1 MALRDIAELE
11 AADLAASPAPVHP
24 VDEVPPAPKLALFGL
39 QHVLIMYAGAV
50 AVPLIVGRALKL
62 APEQVTLL
70 ISADLFACGL
80 ATLIQT
86 LGLPGVGV
94 RLPVMMGVT
103 FASVSPMLA
112 MAAGVGGGAG
122 SLSLIYGSVIAAG
135 VFGLLAAPFVGRLS
149 RLFPPVVTGTVI
161 LVIGVS
167 LMRIGIGWAAGAQPT
182 DPSYGAPLH
191 LGVALFVLAVILALT
206 RFGKGLVSHSAV
218 LIGVVA
224 GCVLCLMLGEMTF
237 ARVGAAKWF
246 ALVLPFQ
253 FGLPTFSL
261 IPALTMCLVMVV
273 VMIESFGMFLAVGE
287 MVDRPLREKDITR
300 GMRGDALG
308 AVLGGVFNT
317 FPYTSFSQNVGL
329 VAVTGVRSRF
339 VCAAGGLI
347 LLLLGLSPK
356 LAAVVEA
363 VPSFVLGGAGV
374 VMFGMIAATG
384 VRILSKVDFTV
395 ARNNLVVVGASV
407 TIGMIPLVSEKF
419 FQFFPAWLSPLL
431 GSGVLLA
438 TISAVL
444 LNAFYNGVSQTVIAP
459 DTSDRSV

>member
-1 MALRDIAELE
+1 MALRVITEVDPPSATEI
-11 AADLAASPAPVHP
+11 HP
-24 VDEVPPAPKLALFGL
+24 VDEAPAPAKLALFGL

-112 MAAGVGGGAG
+112 MAAGVGGGGGA
-122 SLSLIYGSVIAAG
+122 LSLIYGSVIAAG

-167 LMRIGIGWAAGAQPT
+167 LMRIGIGWAAGAQPS
-182 DPSYGAPLH
+182 DPSYGAPMH
-191 LGVALFVLAVILALT
+191 LGVALFVLAVILAVT
-206 RFGKGLVSHSAV
+206 RFGKGLISHSAV
-218 LIGVVA
+218 LIGIVA
-224 GCVLCLMLGEMTF
+224 GCLLCLAMGEMSF
-237 ARVGAAKWF
+237 ARVAVAKWF
-246 ALVLPFQ
+246 APVLPFQ
-253 FGLPTFSL
+253 FGMPTFSL

-273 VMIESFGMFLAVGE
+273 VMIESFGMFLAVGD
-287 MVDRPLREKDITR
+287 MVNRPLTEKDVTR
-300 GMRGDALG
+300 GMRGDAVG
-308 AVLGGVFNT
+308 TILGGLFNT

-339 VCAAGGLI
+339 VCAAGGVI

-363 VPSFVLGGAGV
+363 VPTFVLGGAGI

-384 VRILSKVDFTV
+384 VRILAKVDFTNN
-395 ARNNLVVVGASV
+395 RNNLIIVGASL

-419 FQFFPAWLSPLL
+419 FQFFPAALSPLL
-431 GSGVLLA
+431 GSSVLLA

-444 LNAFYNGVSQTVIAP
+444 LNAYYNGARTPAAA
-459 DTSDRSV
+459 